1 MAPNQGI
8 GFQITSLYN
17 MMELSIQFLGP
28 YETKWWFCL
37 GTEALPGT
45 VPFGLAQSEEAK
57 MSSFIF
63 LSDRY

>member
-1 MAPNQGI
+1 
-8 GFQITSLYN
+8 